1 MQAASV
7 QLSAIWRI
15 IVMMPKN
22 ELQNILGRYL
32 DASCKL
38 TLEYILKQVGSG
50 IPRAIER
57 IVVSEFV
64 SVQGSI
70 RRTNLKTYSK
80 AD

>member
-50 IPRAIER
+50 IPRAIES

>member
-50 IPRAIER
+50 IPRAIES
-57 IVVSEFV
+57 IVVSKFV

-70 RRTNLKTYSK
+70 RRANLKTYCK
-80 AD
+80 GD